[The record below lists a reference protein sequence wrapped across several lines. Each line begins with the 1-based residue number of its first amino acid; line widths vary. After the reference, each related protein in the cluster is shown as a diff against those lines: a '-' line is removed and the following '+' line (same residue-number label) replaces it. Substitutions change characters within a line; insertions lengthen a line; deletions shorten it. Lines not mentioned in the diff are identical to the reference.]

1 MDPKKILK
9 SEDDSKWQVV
19 NKYFFF
25 KARRGVAEINWSQN
39 TSEVS
44 AQVNCFFEL
53 SQTSFIFPKIISY
66 LDNIFFPQVC
76 LIVWAD
82 LYVKSETFVLAV
94 FEKIIQTP
102 SIVMSLFLAQKICE
116 KVFCFQI
123 SGRKNKN
130 YDYSFLSKYIV
141 KWWLIKKCI
150 FLFKIFSD
158 NCWFSPKKKVFF
170 NYMLTWFLRIDI
182 GIFVKS
188 NMILLLFL
196 KLLKQNKLFL
206 ALDKLK

>member
-76 LIVWAD
+76 LIV
-82 LYVKSETFVLAV
+82 
-94 FEKIIQTP
+94 
-102 SIVMSLFLAQKICE
+102 
-116 KVFCFQI
+116 
-123 SGRKNKN
+123 
-130 YDYSFLSKYIV
+130 
-141 KWWLIKKCI
+141 
-150 FLFKIFSD
+150 
-158 NCWFSPKKKVFF
+158 
-170 NYMLTWFLRIDI
+170 
-182 GIFVKS
+182 
-188 NMILLLFL
+188 
-196 KLLKQNKLFL
+196 
-206 ALDKLK
+206 